1 METKSRIP
9 TWLLPCLLTASLS
22 LAGALVYHIF
32 SIQNNQNKTV
42 VSHYASAHDK
52 ALSGLLDAM
61 SMIQL
66 LYREVQDIK
75 TRGTSCDSMCR

>member
-1 METKSRIP
+1 METKSKIP

-22 LAGALVYHIF
+22 LTGALVYHIF
-32 SIQNNQNKTV
+32 SLQDDQNRTA

-52 ALSGLLDAM
+52 ALSGLVDAM

-75 TRGTSCDSMCR
+75 TRGSSCESMCH